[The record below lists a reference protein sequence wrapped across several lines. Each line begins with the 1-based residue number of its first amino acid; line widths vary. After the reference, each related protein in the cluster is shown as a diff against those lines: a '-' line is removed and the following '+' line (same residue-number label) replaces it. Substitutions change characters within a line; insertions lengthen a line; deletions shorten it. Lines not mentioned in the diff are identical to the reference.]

1 VTQSLLENYRS
12 RVTRSGADKKQ
23 QTQSTMAELSTGPGF
38 GWYNAGMSPS
48 HIRPDRLARWLAGW
62 WSIVRGSGLKW
73 WADNALRLGASL
85 SFYTAFALSPL
96 LIIVIAVAGLVLGE
110 AHVQQAL
117 MEQIRNL
124 VGPASTEAI
133 QSMLASARPFTH
145 GALGTAVSI
154 ATVLVLATGV
164 LVEMQDGLNM
174 IWKSPIQDGSGLWR
188 FFKDRVLSFLVIVRM
203 GFLLLVSLVIDTLLG
218 ALGAYLTHLLSTFEA
233 IMYGLNLM
241 ISIIVVTV
249 LFALMFRLLPRA
261 KVAWDEVW
269 IGAGV
274 TAVLFTVGKFLIGVY
289 LGKAG
294 LTSAYGAASSLMVI
308 LLWVYYSSLIFY
320 FGAEFTYVYAV
331 KSRSSKISPGLA
343 QRRTSTEIW

>member
-1 VTQSLLENYRS
+1 
-12 RVTRSGADKKQ
+12 
-23 QTQSTMAELSTGPGF
+23 M
-38 GWYNAGMSPS
+38 
-48 HIRPDRLARWLAGW
+48 GW
-62 WSIVRGSGLKW
+62 WSIVRGSGQKW

-96 LIIVIAVAGLVLGE
+96 LIIVIAVAGLIFGE
-110 AHVQQAL
+110 EHVQRAL
-117 MEQIRNL
+117 MEQISNL
-124 VGPASTEAI
+124 VGPASAEAI
-133 QSMLASARPFTH
+133 QNMLASARPSTH
-145 GALGTAVSI
+145 GVLATAISI
-154 ATVLVLATGV
+154 ATVLLLATGV
-164 LVEMQDGLNM
+164 FVEMQDGLNT
-174 IWKSPIQDGSGLWR
+174 IWKSPVRDESGLWR
-188 FFKDRVLSFLVIVRM
+188 FLRDRVLSFLVIVGM

-218 ALGAYLTHLLSTFEA
+218 ALGANLSDLLPASEA

-274 TAVLFTVGKFLIGVY
+274 TALLFTIGKFLIGLY

-294 LTSAYGAASSLMVI
+294 LKSVYGATSSLMII

-320 FGAEFTYVYAV
+320 FGAEFTYVYAE
-331 KSRSSKISPGLA
+331 KSRASCELRNGETANPLFQRATKESS
-343 QRRTSTEIW
+343 